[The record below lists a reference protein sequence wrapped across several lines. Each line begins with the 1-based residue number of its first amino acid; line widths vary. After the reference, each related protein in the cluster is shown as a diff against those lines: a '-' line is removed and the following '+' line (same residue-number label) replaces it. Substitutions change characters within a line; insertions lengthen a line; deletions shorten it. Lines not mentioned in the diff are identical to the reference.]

1 VHLEIPGGGGKS
13 FLHKKILC
21 IQNIAC
27 ETLGT
32 LEGLLRSEGYGIS
45 NTQANKDPIPKSAK
59 EFSAIIILGGPMSVY
74 DGIKYLN
81 EEQGLIR
88 DAIQRKI
95 PTLGICLGSQLIAGA
110 IGGTVHKG
118 IKKEIGWHR
127 VSLTEKGLNSLFKG
141 LDEAQFKVF
150 QWHGDT
156 YTLPPK
162 TEILA
167 YSDLYPQAFR
177 FGTVYGLQ
185 FHLEVTA
192 EMISSW
198 IEEYKKEI
206 SDERLSI
213 ERILP
218 RDDDEIQDLER
229 KCELVWSNFS
239 RIISRSNEIRDE
251 LPGSFRS

>member
-1 VHLEIPGGGGKS
+1 M
-13 FLHKKILC
+13 HKKILC

-32 LEGLLRSEGYGIS
+32 LEGLLRSEGYSIYKV
-45 NTQANKDPIPKSAK
+45 QASQDPIPKSAK

-88 DAIQRKI
+88 DAIQGKI

-110 IGGTVHKG
+110 IGGTVQKG

-127 VSLTEKGLNSLFKG
+127 VRLTKKGLNSLFKG
-141 LDEAQFKVF
+141 LNKTQFMVF

-177 FGTVYGLQ
+177 FGTAYGLQ
-185 FHLEVTA
+185 FHLEVTTD
-192 EMISSW
+192 MIRLW
-198 IEEYKKEI
+198 LKEYKKEI
-206 SDERLSI
+206 TEGMLRSE
-213 ERILP
+213 EILP
-218 RDDDEIQDLER
+218 RNDDDIQKLVNR
-229 KCELVWSNFS
+229 CKLVWSNFS
-239 RIISRSNEIRDE
+239 RIISR
-251 LPGSFRS
+251 

>member
-1 VHLEIPGGGGKS
+1 LN
-13 FLHKKILC
+13 KKILC

-45 NTQANKDPIPKSAK
+45 KIQASKDPIPKSAK
-59 EFSAIIILGGPMSVY
+59 TFSALIILGGPMSVY

-95 PTLGICLGSQLIAGA
+95 PTLGICLGSQLIAAA
-110 IGGTVHKG
+110 IGGRVHKG

-141 LDEAQFKVF
+141 LNKNQFGVF

-162 TEILA
+162 AEILA
-167 YSDLYPQAFR
+167 YSKFYSQAFR
-177 FGTVYGLQ
+177 FGTAYGLQ
-185 FHLEVTA
+185 FHLEVTTD
-192 EMISSW
+192 MIRSW
-198 IEEYKKEI
+198 LKEYNKEI
-206 SDERLSI
+206 TEERLRT
-213 ERILP
+213 EKILP
-218 RDDDEIQDLER
+218 RNEDDIQKLVSR
-229 KCELVWSNFS
+229 CELVWSNFS
-239 RIISRSNEIRDE
+239 RII
-251 LPGSFRS
+251 F

>member
-1 VHLEIPGGGGKS
+1 
-13 FLHKKILC
+13 LHKKILC

-45 NTQANKDPIPKSAK
+45 KIQASKDPIPRSAK
-59 EFSAIIILGGPMSVY
+59 ELSAIIILGGPMSVY

-81 EEQGLIR
+81 EEQILIR

-110 IGGTVHKG
+110 IGGTVYKG
-118 IKKEIGWHR
+118 VKKEIGWYR

-141 LDEAQFKVF
+141 FNKTHFRVF

-167 YSDLYPQAFR
+167 YSNLYPQAFR
-177 FGTVYGLQ
+177 FGAAYGLQ

-192 EMISSW
+192 EMIRSW
-198 IEEYKKEI
+198 IEEYNKEI
-206 SDERLSI
+206 SDERLII
-213 ERILP
+213 EKILP
-218 RDDDEIQDLER
+218 TSNNEIQDLER
-229 KCELVWSNFS
+229 KCHRVWSNFS
-239 RIISRSNEIRDE
+239 RIISESSEIRDK
-251 LPGSFRS
+251 LSGSFPS